1 MSGTLPPGIAD
12 ALQRHV
18 TQGAVAGVVALTAH
32 GGAVE
37 AVAIG
42 LQDLASATAMRRD
55 SIFRIASMTKPV
67 TAAAAMMLVDDGR
80 IALDD
85 AVQRWLPELADRRV
99 LRGSIESRLDDTVPA
114 ARPISLRDLLT
125 FRLGLGAIMAP
136 PGQYPIQAAM
146 AELGVAPGPDQLP
159 FDADEYMARIGRLP
173 LVHQPGERWMYHTGA
188 DILAVLIAR
197 VAGMALPDFLQQ
209 RIFEPLHMADTG
221 FNVPPASIGRLA
233 TCYVRDANGS
243 LQVWDPA
250 RGGRYAQPPA
260 FPNALVSTADDYAAF
275 AGMLLR
281 RGAAAG
287 LLSADS
293 LRLMLTD
300 HITPAQKA
308 ASPFFPGFWDKSGW
322 GFGGAV
328 SSAGGNG
335 PTYGWTGG
343 FGTSFTVE
351 PASFRTAILLLQRLM
366 AGPDDLAINHEF
378 HSLVAE
384 QANHDRETP

>member
-32 GGAVE
+32 GDAAE
-37 AVAIG
+37 AVTIG

-99 LRGSIESRLDDTVPA
+99 LRGIGSRLDDTVPA

-125 FRLGLGAIMAP
+125 FRPGLGAIMAP